1 MTTIHSYTGD
11 QRIVDTFHSSDLRRA
26 RSAATSLIPTKT
38 GAAKAIGLVIPS
50 LDGRLDGTA
59 IRVPTPNVSLID
71 FVFNALRNTSEDEI
85 NKICINSSK
94 KDLKNI
100 LSITN
105 EPLVSVDFNHSPYS
119 SNFDLTQTKVIK
131 KKLCR
136 IVSWYDNEWGFAN
149 RLIDLTNYISK
160 YI

>member
-1 MTTIHSYTGD
+1 M
-11 QRIVDTFHSSDLRRA
+11 
-26 RSAATSLIPTKT
+26 
-38 GAAKAIGLVIPS
+38 
-50 LDGRLDGTA
+50 
-59 IRVPTPNVSLID
+59 
-71 FVFNALRNTSEDEI
+71 
-85 NKICINSSK
+85 NSSFTK

-105 EPLVSVDFNHSPYS
+105 EPLVSIDFNHSPYS
-119 SNFDLTQTKVIK
+119 SNFDSTQTKVIK

-160 YI
+160 YV

>member
-1 MTTIHSYTGD
+1 M
-11 QRIVDTFHSSDLRRA
+11 
-26 RSAATSLIPTKT
+26 
-38 GAAKAIGLVIPS
+38 
-50 LDGRLDGTA
+50 
-59 IRVPTPNVSLID
+59 
-71 FVFNALRNTSEDEI
+71 
-85 NKICINSSK
+85 NSSK

-100 LSITN
+100 LTTIS
-105 EPLVSVDFNHSPYS
+105 EHLVSVDFNHSPHS
-119 SNFDLTQTKVIK
+119 SNFDTTQTKVIQ

>member
-1 MTTIHSYTGD
+1 MVALQTNGD
-11 QRIVDTFHSSDLRRA
+11 GVG
-26 RSAATSLIPTKT
+26 TSLQPIPFETINYYST
-38 GAAKAIGLVIPS
+38 ILFYDYDDS
-50 LDGRLDGTA
+50 
-59 IRVPTPNVSLID
+59 
-71 FVFNALRNTSEDEI
+71 VFNTLRDTSEDEI